1 MPCPT
6 LSELSTLAL
15 AVKVNVWPVAFTRA
29 VTWPVPTSIPV
40 ILQQA
45 TVAAVATGFVA
56 AGADAGAATVVA
68 GAAAVGVA
76 AAAPLVIEQQADAPL
91 IETCLL
97 VKLA

>member
-45 TVAAVATGFVA
+45 TV
-56 AGADAGAATVVA
+56 VA